1 MRDPEAKEWVL
12 PCQGTDLR
20 YNTCAGKS
28 QADAVESL
36 IGAHFLT
43 NDNLYKTLQWI
54 SDIKLVPLQQVNQL
68 ERFKNIKE
76 STYSIIKTVDLND
89 IPFNKEDCVASLME
103 KYYALEQV
111 ENDPDSAKF
120 KTRIEKMIFL

>member
-1 MRDPEAKEWVL
+1 M
-12 PCQGTDLR
+12 
-20 YNTCAGKS
+20 
-28 QADAVESL
+28 
-36 IGAHFLT
+36 T